1 MAMRILLLG
10 FLVVMVACKRPS
22 AQIRSTLTPAT
33 VNPEISDYSRHL
45 KAGNELVVMGNEPFW
60 SLTIN
65 PSKNI
70 LQFKTLAG
78 DSINVPVPD
87 RITNPNGGF
96 RYTAGA
102 EPGRLTAHFRPDS
115 CVDSMSGQRFD
126 YRVDVTFRGEN
137 YTGCGLSL
145 RQLALLQDI
154 WVLTELG
161 GKPVLAGG
169 PRREAPRLEIM
180 LTESRVTGTTGCNR
194 LTGAVKADTRQIQF
208 GPLATTKMA
217 CPGDTANTESN
228 FLTAL
233 QGPLRYQVGEGKL
246 TLARS
251 GIVLVFKKVD

>member
-1 MAMRILLLG
+1 MTMRILLLG
-10 FLVVMVACKRPS
+10 LLLAMVACKRPS
-22 AQIRSTLTPAT
+22 AQIKSTLTPAT
-33 VNPEISDYSRHL
+33 VNPEISDYSHYL
-45 KAGNELVVMGNEPFW
+45 KAGDELVAMGNEPFW

-65 PSKNI
+65 PFKNRM
-70 LQFKTLAG
+70 QFKTLVG

-87 RITNPNGGF
+87 RITDPNGGF
-96 RYTAGA
+96 RYAAGA
-102 EPGRLTAHFRPDS
+102 ESGRLTAHFRPDS

-126 YRVDVTFRGEN
+126 YRVDVTIRGEN

-154 WVLTELG
+154 WVLTELNG
-161 GKPVLAGG
+161 RLVSANG
-169 PRREAPRLEIM
+169 PRREVPRLEIR
-180 LTESRVTGTTGCNR
+180 LTDGRVTGTTGCNR
-194 LTGAVKADTRQIQF
+194 LTGAVKADTRRIQF

-217 CPGDTANTESN
+217 CPGDTANTENN

-233 QGPLRYQVGEGKL
+233 RGPLRYQVGEGKL